1 MSEMEYKEIP
11 VEDIEPSPFQVREEF
26 DQEKLKELADSLES
40 TGDIQPVIVREKN
53 NGYQLICGERRWR
66 ASKMTELDNLPALVR
81 DTEPENILL
90 ESLVENIHREDLTS
104 TERENAVYELWESG
118 EWDTQEELARKLG
131 KSYNWVNSQITAAVK
146 RRKEKIPI
154 EATTRDIIDVG
165 TVLPKEDRERILEKK
180 VKGEIEQSD
189 LREFRSLVKK
199 ADEET
204 KEQLLQPGVEI
215 DIETARAMVEEKK
228 ETTEEETVRREPTEE
243 EIEEI
248 ETNIQDIKEETE
260 ETLAKPEVQERKKLK
275 DNWQALVG
283 ILNRVDRAFCPVCGD
298 GELKF
303 TCHDLTVGEAKE
315 MARKEYQKSV
325 KGGD

>member
-228 ETTEEETVRREPTEE
+228 
-243 EIEEI
+243 
-248 ETNIQDIKEETE
+248 
-260 ETLAKPEVQERKKLK
+260 KPRKKR
-275 DNWQALVG
+275 QSEES
-283 ILNRVDRAFCPVCGD
+283 R
-298 GELKF
+298 
-303 TCHDLTVGEAKE
+303 
-315 MARKEYQKSV
+315 RKRKS
-325 KGGD
+325 KKSKPTYKT

>member
-1 MSEMEYKEIP
+1 VEYKEIP
-11 VEDIEPSPFQVREEF
+11 IEDIEPSPFQVRKEF

-53 NGYQLICGERRWR
+53 NGYQLICGERRWK

-118 EWDTQEELARKLG
+118 EWDTKKELAKKLG
-131 KSYNWVNSQITAAVK
+131 KSPQFVRDNTKAALV
-146 RRKEKIPI
+146 RREENIPV
-154 EATTRDIIDVG
+154 ESTTRDVRDVSG
-165 TVLPKEDRERILEKK
+165 LEQRDRERVLEKK
-180 VKGEIEQSD
+180 VKGEVEQSD
-189 LREFRSLVKK
+189 LREFRRLVKK

-204 KEQLLQPGVEI
+204 KEQLLQLGVKV
-215 DIETARAMVEEKK
+215 DIETARAIVEERK
-228 ETTEEETVRREPTEE
+228 ETIEEETVRREPTEE
-243 EIEEI
+243 EIEGI
-248 ETNIQDIKEETE
+248 ETSIQDIKEETE

-298 GELKF
+298 GELEF
-303 TCHDLTVGEAKE
+303 TCHGLTIEEAKNI
-315 MARKEYQKSV
+315 AREEYQKSV